1 MSRTTAQ
8 LPTVFKQ
15 WFARRGWA
23 PHAHQL
29 DMLEAAQAGYSA
41 LLTAPTGGGKTLA
54 GFLPS
59 LVELAEQPDFTGLHT
74 LYISPL
80 KALAT
85 DIRRNLETPL
95 SEMALAITAEA
106 RTGDTPANRRA
117 RQRERPPHILMTTPE
132 SLALLLSYEDSDAFF
147 GNLRCVIL
155 DELHALAT
163 NKRGHLLS
171 LGLSRLQSLAP
182 AHRRVGLSA
191 TVADPQYLLD
201 WLHPDAGAAPDG
213 QGAAPFVP
221 DAGQSGG
228 TTATTAED
236 AFAAPTRVV
245 HVRGRAGA
253 KPDIRIL
260 TPEDQVHMPW
270 SGHMAVHAME
280 GVYKLIREAGMSI
293 VFVNT
298 RAQAELCFAELWRLN
313 DDGLA
318 IAMHHGSLERE
329 QRRRVE
335 AAMAAGTLQSVVAT
349 SSLDLGIDWGDVDLV
364 VQVGAPKGVSRLMQ
378 RIGRANHRF
387 DEPSRAVLVP
397 ANRFEVLECQ
407 ACIDGVMDE
416 QLDGDPVRPGGLDVL
431 AQHIIGMACAWPFQP
446 DELYAEIIRARP
458 FRDLSWLDF
467 EDTLNFV
474 TDGGY
479 ALRAY
484 ERYKRLLTLR
494 DGRRGIADGQHAR
507 RYRMNIGTIVE
518 APTLKVRLGNGFGRA
533 LGEVEEFFANGLR
546 PGDTFIFAG
555 RLLEFVKIDETSLIC
570 RAANKIVRDPA
581 VPAYGGGRMPL
592 TANLADRVRVMLEDP
607 EGWKRL
613 PDPVREWLQLQD
625 AKSRLPSADRL
636 LVETFPRGDRMYL
649 VAYCFEGRNAHQTL
663 GMLLTKRLERFGYA
677 PLGFVASDYCIATWS
692 LRVPETVEAVAEL
705 FDQDML
711 GDDLEAWM
719 DESTLLKRTFR
730 RCAVTGGLID
740 QNVMGPN
747 RTRRQVAFNNDI
759 IYDVLRRHEPGHV
772 LLRATRQDAAGGL
785 TDVSRL
791 AEMLVRFQDKI
802 EHVHLSRVSPM
813 AVPVMLDIGKEG
825 VASASSAMDELLDTS
840 AAALIGEAIGDEKES
855 RGDDALSSM
864 DLDAMARVLDI
875 APEQPDDRRSTEYTD
890 ERRDDGRPIIDR

>member
-1 MSRTTAQ
+1 MSRITAQ

-446 DELYAEIIRARP
+446 DELYAEVIRARP

-875 APEQPDDRRSTEYTD
+875 APERPDDRRSTEYTD

>member
-1 MSRTTAQ
+1 MSRITAQ

-875 APEQPDDRRSTEYTD
+875 APERPDDRRSTEYTD

>member
-1 MSRTTAQ
+1 MSRITAQ

>member
-446 DELYAEIIRARP
+446 DELYAEVIRARP

-875 APEQPDDRRSTEYTD
+875 APERPDDRRSTEYTD

>member
-1 MSRTTAQ
+1 MTDSALGTAPGTSLTD
-8 LPTVFKQ
+8 LPQVFQ
-15 WFARRGWA
+15 DWFATRGWA
-23 PHAHQL
+23 PHQHQL
-29 DMLEAAQAGYSA
+29 EMLDAAKAGKSA

-59 LVELAEQPDFTGLHT
+59 LIELAGEPDFEGLHT

-95 SEMALAITAEA
+95 SEMGLKITAES
-106 RTGDTPANRRA
+106 RTGDTPANRRN
-117 RQRERPPHILMTTPE
+117 RQRENPPNILMTTPE
-132 SLALLLSYEDSDAFF
+132 SLALLLSFEDSDAFF
-147 GNLRCVIL
+147 ANLRCVIL
-155 DELHALAT
+155 DELHALAD
-163 NKRGHLLS
+163 NKRGTLLS
-171 LGLSRLQSLAP
+171 LGLSRLQKLAP
-182 AHRRVGLSA
+182 EHRRVGLSA
-191 TVADPQYLLD
+191 TVADEQYLRD
-201 WLHPDAGAAPDG
+201 WLSPDAKPSD
-213 QGAAPFVP
+213 
-221 DAGQSGG
+221 
-228 TTATTAED
+228 
-236 AFAAPTRVV
+236 RVA

-253 KPDIRIL
+253 KPDIRIM
-260 TPEDQVHMPW
+260 TPEDHIHMPW

-280 GVYKLIREAGMSI
+280 GVYNLIRDAGMSI

-318 IAMHHGSLERE
+318 IALHHGSLERE
-329 QRRRVE
+329 QRRKVE

-407 ACIDGVMDE
+407 ACMDGVYAE
-416 QLDGDPVRPGGLDVL
+416 ERDGDPMRDGGLDVL
-431 AQHIIGMACAWPFQP
+431 AQHIIGMSCAWPFQP
-446 DELYAEIIRARP
+446 DDLYAEVITARP
-458 FRDLSWLDF
+458 YRDLSRADF
-467 EDTLNFV
+467 DDTLNFV

-484 ERYKRLLTLR
+484 DRYKRLVTLG
-494 DGRRGIADGQHAR
+494 DGRRGIADQHHAK

-518 APTLKVRLGNGFGRA
+518 STTLKVRLGNGFGKA
-533 LGEVEEFFANGLR
+533 LGEVEELFANGLR

-570 RAANKIVRDPA
+570 RRAAKTVREPA
-581 VPAYGGGRMPL
+581 VPAYGGGRLPL
-592 TANLADRVRVMLEDP
+592 TANLADRVRIMFEDP
-607 EGWKRL
+607 SGWPKL
-613 PDPVREWLQLQD
+613 PDPVREWLQLQEM
-625 AKSRLPSADRL
+625 KSRLPSADKL
-636 LVETFPRGDRMYL
+636 LVETFPRGDRTYL

-692 LRVPETVEAVAEL
+692 LRVPETAAQVQEL

-719 DESTLLKRTFR
+719 DESTMLKRTFR
-730 RCAVTGGLID
+730 KCAVIGGLID

-747 RTRRQVAFNNDI
+747 RTRRQVTFNNDI
-759 IYDVLRRHEPGHV
+759 IYDVLRRHEPNHV
-772 LLRATRQDAAGGL
+772 LLRATRHDAAGGL
-785 TDVSRL
+785 TDVGRL
-791 AEMLVRFQDKI
+791 ADMLVRFQDKI
-802 EHVHLSRVSPM
+802 DHIHLPRVSPL

-825 VASASSAMDELLDTS
+825 VASASSAPDEILDQS
-840 AAALIGEAIGDEKES
+840 AARLIDEAIGDETELTS
-855 RGDDALSSM
+855 TM
-864 DLDAMARVLDI
+864 DMEAMARAL
-875 APEQPDDRRSTEYTD
+875 SN
-890 ERRDDGRPIIDR
+890 G

>member
-1 MSRTTAQ
+1 MQAPGGRTDVG
-8 LPTVFKQ
+8 LPPAFTR
-15 WFARRGWA
+15 WFEARGWA

-29 DMLEAAQAGYSA
+29 AMLEAAQAGQSA

-59 LVELAEQPDFTGLHT
+59 LVELAGQPDFEGLHT

-95 SEMALAITAEA
+95 GEMGLAITAEA

-171 LGLSRLQSLAP
+171 LGLARLQSLAP
-182 AHRRVGLSA
+182 DHRRVGLSA

-201 WLHPDAGAAPDG
+201 WLHPDAGAVSGATTKGDTTKG
-213 QGAAPFVP
+213 DTGGGETGEGAEAGAEEGAA
-221 DAGQSGG
+221 
-228 TTATTAED
+228 
-236 AFAAPTRVV
+236 RVV

-253 KPDIRIL
+253 RPDIRIL
-260 TPEDQVHMPW
+260 TPEDHIHMPW

-280 GVYKLIREAGMSI
+280 GVYRLIRDAGMSI

-313 DDGLA
+313 EDGLA

-407 ACIDGVMDE
+407 ACMDGVWAE
-416 QLDGDPVRPGGLDVL
+416 ELDGDPARPGGLDVL

-446 DELYAEIIRARP
+446 DDLYAEVIRARP
-458 FRDLSWLDF
+458 FRDLSRQDF
-467 EDTLNFV
+467 DDTLGFV

-484 ERYKRLLTLR
+484 ERYQRLLTLR
-494 DGRRGIADGQHAR
+494 DGRRGIADGHHAR
-507 RYRMNIGTIVE
+507 RYRMNIGSIVE
-518 APTLKVRLGNGFGRA
+518 APTLKVRLGNGFGRS

-555 RLLEFVKIDETSLIC
+555 RLLEFIKIDETSLIC
-570 RAANKIVRDPA
+570 RAAHKSVRDPA

-607 EGWKRL
+607 SGWARL
-613 PDPVREWLQLQD
+613 PDPVREWLQLQA

-692 LRVPETVEAVAEL
+692 LRVPETAEAVAEL

-730 RCAVTGGLID
+730 RCAVIGGLID

-747 RTRRQVAFNNDI
+747 RTRRQVTFNNDI

-791 AEMLVRFQDKI
+791 ADMLVRFQDRI
-802 EHVHLSRVSPM
+802 EHVHLPRVSPM

-840 AAALIGEAIGDEKES
+840 AAALIGEAIGDEKDGGS
-855 RGDDALSSM
+855 DAEGVDLGAM
-864 DLDAMARVLDI
+864 DLDAMARAL
-875 APEQPDDRRSTEYTD
+875 
-890 ERRDDGRPIIDR
+890 DGR

>member
-1 MSRTTAQ
+1 MSRITAQ

-313 DDGLA
+313 EDGLA

-875 APEQPDDRRSTEYTD
+875 APERPDDRRSTEYTD

>member
-1 MSRTTAQ
+1 MSRITAQ

-313 DDGLA
+313 EDGLA

-446 DELYAEIIRARP
+446 DELYAEVIRARP

>member
-313 DDGLA
+313 EDGLA

-875 APEQPDDRRSTEYTD
+875 APERPDDRRSTEYTD

>member
-1 MSRTTAQ
+1 MSRITAQ

-313 DDGLA
+313 EDGLA

>member
-313 DDGLA
+313 EDGLA

-446 DELYAEIIRARP
+446 DELYAEVIRARP